1 MEIWR
6 ALLSNLSYTDE
17 CLSAHFSLI
26 IVSLVQA
33 RGVLWH
39 FCGGQSAR
47 DLSASHA
54 LRKAFNA
61 VDRIARTHYSSCM
74 QCGAVG
80 GWLFGGQLL
89 QKSARIPSL
98 YRTLLSELI
107 HAQVANSRC
116 CLPVLAGTGRYRPV
130 LAGTRRYSPVLAGTY

>member
-1 MEIWR
+1 
-6 ALLSNLSYTDE
+6 
-17 CLSAHFSLI
+17 
-26 IVSLVQA
+26 
-33 RGVLWH
+33 
-39 FCGGQSAR
+39 
-47 DLSASHA
+47 
-54 LRKAFNA
+54 
-61 VDRIARTHYSSCM
+61 M
-74 QCGAVG
+74 QCGAIG